1 MIKIDQSSEQNIL
14 NMLMEHSLVNFNQVK
29 KITEISKESG
39 KSRLEIAFDLNYA
52 DEAKVLKLLSTSY
65 SLPIIDLKDHVL
77 SEDIKKIIPINYIQ
91 TNSLVPFDISGKNIK
106 IAIADASKLS
116 LLKNL
121 KTITGLEPELYAASI
136 SDIQSFIGKLQ
147 KSENSNGKE
156 TQKKDE
162 FESIDLSKLE
172 DVKLESSKEEKEITP
187 IENESDVIKFGHA
200 IITEAILAGAS
211 DIHIEP
217 FKKTSRVRYR
227 VDGILISMD
236 KFSKFLNENYS
247 AVVTRIKILSKLD
260 ISERRLPQDGAIPFK
275 YKTLE
280 VDLRISILPTN
291 NNERVVMRILNKNA
305 GEKKIEQLGFDD
317 NDLKTI
323 LKAISSSQGMVLVT
337 GPTGSGKTTTL
348 YSILKHINSP
358 KLNILTAEDPV
369 EYEMEGIAQ
378 VQVRE
383 DIGYTF
389 ATALRS
395 FLRQDPEVILIGEI
409 RDKDT
414 VDIALKAALTGHL
427 VFSTIHTNDAISTIT
442 RLQNMGTP
450 DYLISAA
457 LTLVLAQRLIRKIC
471 QECKTVDENTNLKL
485 LNSIGIS
492 PEKAARAKIFKGAG
506 CAKCNQTGY
515 KGRMAIYEA
524 LDISREIKQ
533 AILANV
539 GTLELLA
546 LAKKNNFR
554 TMQEMGHDLLLSGDL
569 SFAEYQRVLLV

>member
-1 MIKIDQSSEQNIL
+1 MIKIDPSSEQNIL
-14 NMLMEHSLVNFNQVK
+14 NMLMEHSLIDFNSVK
-29 KITEISKESG
+29 KITQISKESG
-39 KSRLEIAFDLNYA
+39 KSRLEIAFDLNLA
-52 DEAKVLKLLSTSY
+52 DEEKILKLLSSSY
-65 SLPIIDLKDHVL
+65 SLAVIDLKDRSL

-91 TNSLVPFDISGKNIK
+91 TNSLVPFEVSGKNIK

-136 SDIQSFIGKLQ
+136 SDIQRFISKLK
-147 KSENSNGKE
+147 KSENVDDKE
-156 TQKKDE
+156 LKNLDKI
-162 FESIDLSKLE
+162 ESIDLSKLE
-172 DVKLESSKEEKEITP
+172 DVKFESIKEEKEIIP

-227 VDGILISMD
+227 VDGILVSMD
-236 KFSKFLNENYS
+236 KFTKFLNENYS

-260 ISERRLPQDGAIPFK
+260 ISERRLPQDGSIAFK
-275 YKTLE
+275 YKSIE

-305 GEKKIEQLGFDD
+305 GEKKIEQLGFDN
-317 NDLKTI
+317 NDLKVI

-378 VQVRE
+378 VQVRD

-389 ATALRS
+389 GTALRS

-457 LTLVLAQRLIRKIC
+457 LTLIIAQRLVRKIC
-471 QECKTVDENTNLKL
+471 PDCKGVDENINIKL

-492 PEKAARAKIFKGAG
+492 PEKAARAKIYKGMG
-506 CAKCNQTGY
+506 CVKCNQTGY

-524 LDISREIKQ
+524 LDITREIKQ

-539 GTLELLA
+539 GTLELFT

-554 TMQEMGHDLLLSGDL
+554 TMQEMGHDFLLSGDL
-569 SFAEYQRVLLV
+569 SLAEYQRVLSI

>member
-14 NMLMEHSLVNFNQVK
+14 NMLMEHSLVDFNQVK

-52 DEAKVLKLLSTSY
+52 DEAKVLKLLSASY

-156 TQKKDE
+156 TQKTEE

-172 DVKLESSKEEKEITP
+172 DVKLESLKEEKEITP

-217 FKKTSRVRYR
+217 FKKSSRVRYR

-323 LKAISSSQGMVLVT
+323 LKAVSSSQGMVLVT

-506 CAKCNQTGY
+506 CSKCNQTGY

>member
-77 SEDIKKIIPINYIQ
+77 REDIKKIIPINYIQ

-162 FESIDLSKLE
+162 VESIDLSKLE

-275 YKTLE
+275 YKTME